1 MTSIIPSV
9 GDMMAVAMAAAGAS
23 ICDFAGRVP
32 CETDYLAISG
42 AKFPES
48 VTLKQIERFNRATR
62 FLPDDVASAV
72 RYEYMSVFWHPE
84 SFDKRMSEI
93 ERMSS

>member
-1 MTSIIPSV
+1 MTPSI
-9 GDMMAVAMAAAGAS
+9 GDMMAVAMAAAGMS

-42 AKFPES
+42 EKFPET
-48 VTLKQIERFNRATR
+48 VTAEQMERFNRATR

-72 RYEYMSVFWHPE
+72 RYEAMSVFWHLE
-84 SFDKRMSEI
+84 TFDARMAEI
-93 ERMSS
+93 ERRTA